1 MSVPPAGEFGWAERP
16 ADPIGAAPDGMDVF
30 LLAEGERGGMAQFRL
45 AAGKVA
51 RAIRHHTIEEL
62 WFILAGEG
70 EVWFDDGTGRDPLP
84 LRPGVALRV
93 PPRTPFQVR
102 AATETD
108 LLALGATMPPWPGD
122 AEAELVDGAWP
133 PTVD

>member
-1 MSVPPAGEFGWAERP
+1 MTTSSDGAFGWAEL
-16 ADPIGAAPDGMDVF
+16 AVDPIGPAPDGMDVF
-30 LLAEGERGGMAQFRL
+30 LLTEGERGGMAQFRL
-45 AAGKVA
+45 PAGQVA

-62 WFILAGEG
+62 WFILEGEG

-102 AATETD
+102 AGAGAE
-108 LLALGATMPPWPGD
+108 LRAVGATMPPWPGD
-122 AEAELVDGAWP
+122 QEAEIVSGAWP
-133 PTVD
+133 PTVT